1 VPADVEPLETPVNL
15 KRNHTSKQNGASET
29 VNGDAGAIGLSRI
42 TGKDPDPF
50 GVDFALL
57 ERCKTRDVE
66 AFGLLVDRYQA
77 RVFGYIR
84 RMVPRREDAEDLAQE
99 VFLRA
104 FKSIHRFDGRA
115 SLATWFFKI
124 ANNLCIDRA
133 RHEKRKNEVLFVES
147 DEEALLEEIID
158 ERWNPEARTVAE
170 QMEKIIEMEIRK
182 LSEKLRSVLLLHD
195 IEGLS
200 YAEIAQV
207 LRIPVGTVK
216 SRLFLAREHLQE
228 AIKEYL

>member
-1 VPADVEPLETPVNL
+1 MNSRRDSA
-15 KRNHTSKQNGASET
+15 SKLNGASET
-29 VNGDAGAIGLSRI
+29 VNSDAGAIGLSRI
-42 TGKDPDPF
+42 TGNDPDSL

-57 ERCKTRDVE
+57 KRCKTRDVE

-77 RVFGYIR
+77 RVLGYIR
-84 RMVPRREDAEDLAQE
+84 RMVPHREEAEDLAQE

-104 FKSIHRFDGRA
+104 FKNIHRFDGRA

-133 RHEKRKNEVLFVES
+133 RHEKRKGETLSIER
-147 DEEALLEEIID
+147 DEEAFLQEITD
-158 ERWNPEARTVAE
+158 ERWNPETRAIAE
-170 QMEKIIEMEIRK
+170 EMKEIVEIAIQK

-195 IEGLS
+195 AEGLS
-200 YAEIAQV
+200 YEEIAQV

-216 SRLFLAREHLQE
+216 SRLFLAREHLQD
-228 AIKEYL
+228 AIKQYL

>member
-1 VPADVEPLETPVNL
+1 MN
-15 KRNHTSKQNGASET
+15 S
-29 VNGDAGAIGLSRI
+29 DAGAIGLSRI
-42 TGKDPDPF
+42 TGNDPDSL

-57 ERCKTRDVE
+57 KRCKTRDVE

-77 RVFGYIR
+77 RVLGYIR
-84 RMVPRREDAEDLAQE
+84 RMVPHREEAEDLAQE

-104 FKSIHRFDGRA
+104 FKNIHRFDGRA

-133 RHEKRKNEVLFVES
+133 RHEKRKGETLSIER
-147 DEEALLEEIID
+147 DEEAFLQEITD
-158 ERWNPEARTVAE
+158 ERWNPETRAIAE
-170 QMEKIIEMEIRK
+170 EMKEIVEIAIQK

-195 IEGLS
+195 AEGLS
-200 YAEIAQV
+200 YEEIAQV

-216 SRLFLAREHLQE
+216 SRLFLAREHLQD
-228 AIKEYL
+228 AIKQYL

>member
-1 VPADVEPLETPVNL
+1 M
-15 KRNHTSKQNGASET
+15 
-29 VNGDAGAIGLSRI
+29 NGDAGAIGLSQI
-42 TGKDPDPF
+42 TGNDPDSL
-50 GVDFALL
+50 GVDLALL
-57 ERCKTRDVE
+57 QRCKTRDVE

-77 RVFGYIR
+77 RILGYIR
-84 RMVPRREDAEDLAQE
+84 QMVPHREEAEDLAQE

-104 FKSIHRFDGRA
+104 FTNIHRFDGRA

-133 RHEKRKNEVLFVES
+133 RHEKRKGETLSIER
-147 DEEALLEEIID
+147 DEEAVLQELTD
-158 ERWNPEARTVAE
+158 ERWNPEARAVAGE
-170 QMEKIIEMEIRK
+170 MEEIIEMAIRK

-195 IEGLS
+195 AEGLS
-200 YAEIAQV
+200 YEEIAQV

-228 AIKEYL
+228 AIQQYL

>member
-1 VPADVEPLETPVNL
+1 MNSRRNSASNL
-15 KRNHTSKQNGASET
+15 HGASET
-29 VNGDAGAIGLSRI
+29 VNGDAGAIGLSQI
-42 TGKDPDPF
+42 TGNDPDSL
-50 GVDFALL
+50 GVDLALL
-57 ERCKTRDVE
+57 QRCKTRDVE

-77 RVFGYIR
+77 RILGYIR
-84 RMVPRREDAEDLAQE
+84 QMVPHREEAEDLAQE

-104 FKSIHRFDGRA
+104 FTNIHRFDGRA

-133 RHEKRKNEVLFVES
+133 RHEKRKGETLSIER
-147 DEEALLEEIID
+147 DEEAVLQELTD
-158 ERWNPEARTVAE
+158 ERWNPEARAVAGE
-170 QMEKIIEMEIRK
+170 MEEIIEMAIRK

-195 IEGLS
+195 AEGLS
-200 YAEIAQV
+200 YEEIAQV

-228 AIKEYL
+228 AIQQYL